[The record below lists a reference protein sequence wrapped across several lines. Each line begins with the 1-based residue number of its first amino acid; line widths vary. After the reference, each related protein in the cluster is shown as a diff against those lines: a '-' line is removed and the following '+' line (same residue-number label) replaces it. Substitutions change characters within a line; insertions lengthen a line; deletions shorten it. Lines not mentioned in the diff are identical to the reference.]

1 MDKTV
6 PLAVYIV
13 QRDDG
18 LWLKISNA
26 YTGVDSLIPLTTEQV
41 VWLERNTLPFEYKP

>member
-6 PLAVYIV
+6 PLAAYIV

-18 LWLKISNA
+18 IWLKISNA
-26 YTGVDSLIPLTTEQV
+26 YTGVDSLIPLTNEQV
-41 VWLERNTLPFEYKP
+41 EWLKRNTSPLEYKP